1 MVARIP
7 DIDLPSA
14 YHSHTLCAGFVAIGK
29 RNPDTDSKKEFYAE
43 RIMKINELFSLTD
56 KVAIITGGA
65 RGIGKF
71 LATGLAEAGANIV
84 VASRKME
91 ACQETASFLESYGVK
106 ALAAKCDMLAI
117 EDIESVVKQTMD
129 VFGKI
134 DILVNNAGITWGA
147 PTLEYPLDKWEK
159 VFDVNVKGVWAMTQ
173 KVANIMK
180 DQGGGKI
187 INISSVVGSRGTDE
201 LAHPAVAYNST
212 KAAIEVLTKNLGVKL
227 ASYNIN
233 VNCIA
238 PGYFRT
244 DMMEYLFD
252 PKFEDVRNLTLQQ
265 IPCGRIGLEDDMKAL
280 GVFLASKASDYMT
293 GSVIN
298 VDGGM
303 GAK

>member
-1 MVARIP
+1 
-7 DIDLPSA
+7 
-14 YHSHTLCAGFVAIGK
+14 
-29 RNPDTDSKKEFYAE
+29 
-43 RIMKINELFSLTD
+43 MKLNELFDLTG
-56 KVAIITGGA
+56 KVAIVTGGA

-71 LATGLAEAGANIV
+71 LATGLAEAGANVAI
-84 VASRKME
+84 ASRKIE
-91 ACQETASFLESYGVK
+91 KCQETATMLQSLGVK
-106 ALAAKCDMLAI
+106 TLALKCDMLKQ
-117 EDIESVVKQTMD
+117 EDIENVVNETINT
-129 VFGKI
+129 FGRI

-159 VFDVNVKGVWAMTQ
+159 VFDVNVKGLWIMTQ

-187 INISSVVGSRGTDE
+187 INISSVIGSRGSDE
-201 LAHPAVAYNST
+201 MGHPAVAYNST
-212 KAAIEVLTKNLGVKL
+212 KAAVEILTKNLGVKL
-227 ASYNIN
+227 ANYNIN

-238 PGYFRT
+238 PGFFRT

-252 PKFEDVRNLTLQQ
+252 PKFEKVKELTLQQ
-265 IPCGRIGLEDDMKAL
+265 IPCGRIGSEDDMKAM

-293 GSVIN
+293 GAIIG